1 MEVMETEVVENVVDL
16 DTNDNQLRRSRL
28 VVDQKLHDAK
38 LESTNFLPTAQ
49 CIFFDDDLDN
59 DGVRLLELDGDLL
72 KDLEA
77 GEAVT
82 VKGEDDEN
90 CVLVTDEKTY
100 ELRSAE
106 TSNLLLVAR
115 DFVTKDRLKADQ
127 DDATGLYGSVEF
139 PLVRAMFSE
148 YLETRPIKPKLQ
160 KLRTLLEENPYRG
173 AVEEKDETRGGRKFA
188 KRELVEKVQS
198 SRVEIET
205 ELVRLNALEID
216 GYWRLLDSD
225 YFNSVLGHVLNL
237 IDENSWPLDAVPVE
251 EVLAVLKELEPEEV
265 ILNVLETIG
274 EERKPANDDDGDT
287 DSRLLFRID
296 QMKVAVNFA
305 QVILQKAGRFHLDD
319 FMSVWSCSLPE
330 NFDKPNAEML
340 RGMALVDAKSVPPS
354 VSYFPKADLPE
365 DAASR
370 FDFLFRTRE
379 KWTREDIEPYL
390 ADLTT
395 AKLDVGAI
403 LMRHARSSTVN
414 GVKYFSSRK
423 TMTSRR

>member
-1 MEVMETEVVENVVDL
+1 M
-16 DTNDNQLRRSRL
+16 
-28 VVDQKLHDAK
+28 
-38 LESTNFLPTAQ
+38 
-49 CIFFDDDLDN
+49 
-59 DGVRLLELDGDLL
+59 
-72 KDLEA
+72 
-77 GEAVT
+77 
-82 VKGEDDEN
+82 
-90 CVLVTDEKTY
+90 
-100 ELRSAE
+100 
-106 TSNLLLVAR
+106 
-115 DFVTKDRLKADQ
+115 
-127 DDATGLYGSVEF
+127 
-139 PLVRAMFSE
+139 
-148 YLETRPIKPKLQ
+148 
-160 KLRTLLEENPYRG
+160 
-173 AVEEKDETRGGRKFA
+173 
-188 KRELVEKVQS
+188 
-198 SRVEIET
+198 
-205 ELVRLNALEID
+205 VRLNALEID
-216 GYWRLLDSD
+216 GYWRLLDPD

-251 EVLAVLKELEPEEV
+251 EVLGVLKDLEPEEV

-274 EERKPANDDDGDT
+274 EERKPADGKEEDG
-287 DSRLLFRID
+287 DSRLLFHVD
-296 QMKVAVNFA
+296 QTKVAVNFA

-379 KWTREDIEPYL
+379 KWTREDVEPYL

-403 LMRHARSSTVN
+403 LMKHARSSTVN